1 MSITIQWL
9 GHASFKI
16 TGAGAVVYI
25 DPWKLSESPKDAST
39 VCVSHSHYDHYS
51 PEDIQKVSGPQ
62 TRIIGPADVAG
73 KEKNSRILKP
83 GETIEQADIKI
94 TGVAS
99 YNQTKQFHPRANN
112 WLGFVIKINSMRI
125 YYAGDTD
132 LTDQMKSLSN
142 IDVALL
148 PVGGTYTMDAAE
160 AAAAVG
166 HIKPKYAV
174 PYHWGD
180 IVGSRADAERFAKA
194 AQCEVRLLKQ
204 GESMEFGT

>member
-9 GHASFKI
+9 GHASFKM
-16 TGAGAVVYI
+16 TGAEAVVYI
-25 DPWKLSESPKDAST
+25 DPWKLSESPKDASM
-39 VCVSHSHYDHYS
+39 VLVSHSHYDHYS
-51 PEDIQKVSGPQ
+51 AEDIRKVSGPQ

-73 KEKNSRILKP
+73 KEKNGQVLEP
-83 GETIEQADIKI
+83 GRTIKQAGVKI

-99 YNQTKQFHPRANN
+99 YNPAKQFHPRANN
-112 WLGFVIKINSMRI
+112 WLGFVIEIGSTKI

-132 LTDQMKSLSN
+132 IIDEMNRLEN
-142 IDVALL
+142 IYVALL

-160 AAAAVG
+160 AAEAVG

-180 IVGSRADAERFAKA
+180 IVGSRADAEQFAKA
-194 AQCEVRLLKQ
+194 AQCEVKILSR
-204 GESMEFGT
+204 GEAFEF